1 MPKNIGKG
9 GKSFKAGNTKGNM
22 QHSKRDL
29 VLADPSLGEEYA
41 LVKEP
46 LGNLRLRLQLAGGSI
61 VTGTIRGAM
70 VRKVWIGAY
79 DVVLISRREFCKDGM
94 VDVIHRY
101 TPQEVRQLTK
111 DNCVPRDFRCAEELH
126 NKGNSN
132 YEFVNDDDGDLN
144 GDEEENTIDRYQ
156 VQLNDPLAQLEDL

>member
-22 QHSKRDL
+22 QNSKREIIY
-29 VLADPSLGEEYA
+29 ADPTLGEEYA
-41 LVKEP
+41 LVKEA
-46 LGNLRLRLQLAGGSI
+46 LGSLRLRLQLPGGSI
-61 VTGTIRGAM
+61 VIGTIRGAM
-70 VRKVWIGAY
+70 VRKVWIAAN
-79 DVVLISRREFCKDGM
+79 DVVLISRRDFCKDGM

-111 DNCVPRDFRCAEELH
+111 ENCVARDFRGAEELH

-132 YEFVNDDDGDLN
+132 YEFVNDDEGEGSGN
-144 GDEEENTIDRYQ
+144 DEDELINRYQ